1 MSGPET
7 PGGSLPSEGGEAA
20 ADTTNNGCHPGQARS
35 APIRD
40 RGLSADASGG
50 PGSAL
55 RLSGMTDL
63 DAGTY
68 GTPLPQPGRESPL
81 AALIRQQRRRHADG
95 LRLAAA
101 SAAIVG
107 AATVLLLGLSGWF
120 LTGAAIAGL
129 AGLASAQAFNVLLPS
144 AGIRLLAILRTAFR
158 YLERLSGHAAALK
171 ALAAIRP
178 ALFASLAAS
187 PPAQALALSRGEA
200 SARLVQDID
209 AVETRFIRLS
219 APWGAGAAVAAGVAM
234 AAGAGWTSAL
244 VVAVSVVV
252 SLVST
257 RWLARRLSARTGP
270 AIQQAAGAL
279 KDALAAHA
287 AAAPELRV
295 YGAQDRAAA
304 EIEALGDRLDTL
316 KREAVAASGWLV
328 VLQGLILGLAVAL
341 TLAFAHQAAAPL
353 AAMAGLA
360 AAMALEGLGG
370 VAKAFEQDAGAD
382 AAAARLDMVLV
393 HAPVAS
399 SAHAAPE
406 RPSLTLGDLALEP
419 GARLVLTGPSGCG
432 KTTILEQLLGLRSL
446 RTAHPG
452 ECRDP
457 DPMALG
463 LIGKSA
469 ALLASAPE
477 PLHLGPG
484 IRRDERL
491 LLMCGDLEPGPA
503 TRPAF
508 AHAPQDA
515 ALIAGTVRANLA
527 LAGAHPEATLWD
539 ALADAA
545 LEARVRALPLGLD
558 TWIGENGERLSGGE
572 RRRLSLARALLR
584 DAPWLL
590 LDEPT
595 EGLDAA
601 TEALVVQRLDARLK
615 RTGQGLVL
623 VSHRAAPRALCDE
636 ELPIAPPRAIG

>member
-1 MSGPET
+1 V
-7 PGGSLPSEGGEAA
+7 
-20 ADTTNNGCHPGQARS
+20 S
-35 APIRD
+35 A
-40 RGLSADASGG
+40 
-50 PGSAL
+50 
-55 RLSGMTDL
+55 
-63 DAGTY
+63 
-68 GTPLPQPGRESPL
+68 PL

-178 ALFASLAAS
+178 ALFAALAAS

-200 SARLVQDID
+200 SARLVQDVD

-219 APWGAGAAVAAGVAM
+219 APWGAGAAVAAGLAM
-234 AAGAGWTSAL
+234 AAPAGRAPAL
-244 VVAVSVVV
+244 VVALGVAVAV
-252 SLVST
+252 LST
-257 RWLARRLSARTGP
+257 RLLARRLGARTGP
-270 AIQQAAGAL
+270 AIQHAAGAL

-295 YGAQDRAAA
+295 YGAQDRAAG
-304 EIEALGDRLDTL
+304 EIEALGRTLDDL
-316 KREAVAASGWLV
+316 GRQAVATQGWLV

-341 TLAFAHQAAAPL
+341 TLAFAHAAATPL

-370 VAKAFEQDAGAD
+370 VAKAFEQAAGAD
-382 AAAARLDMVLV
+382 AAAARLDAVLV
-393 HAPVAS
+393 HGPSGPPAPVMLD
-399 SAHAAPE
+399 H
-406 RPSLTLGDLALEP
+406 PSLTFGDLVLEP
-419 GARLVLTGPSGCG
+419 GSRLVLTGPSGCG
-432 KTTILEQLLGLRSL
+432 KTTVLERLFALRPPIS
-446 RTAHPG
+446 AHP
-452 ECRDP
+452 DF
-457 DPMALG
+457 
-463 LIGKSA
+463 
-469 ALLASAPE
+469 
-477 PLHLGPG
+477 
-484 IRRDERL
+484 RRDERL
-491 LLMCGDLEPGPA
+491 RLLCGGQEITVQ

-515 ALIAGTVRANLA
+515 ALIAGTVRANLG
-527 LAGAHPEATLWD
+527 LAGDHPEAALWD

-545 LEARVRALPLGLD
+545 LEARVRALPQGLD

-584 DAPWLL
+584 NAPWLL

-615 RTGQGLVL
+615 RSGQGLVL
-623 VSHRAAPRALCDE
+623 VSHRPAPRALCDQQ
-636 ELPIAPPRAIG
+636 LPIAPVHAIG